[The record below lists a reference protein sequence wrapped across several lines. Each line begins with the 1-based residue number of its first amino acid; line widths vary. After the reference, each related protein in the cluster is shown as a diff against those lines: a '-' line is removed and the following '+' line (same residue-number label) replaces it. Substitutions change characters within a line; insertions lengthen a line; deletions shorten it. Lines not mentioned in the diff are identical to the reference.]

1 MINADAFGGFDL
13 CAVVDND
20 IALGNVAADRCAVAG
35 NGTAALAL
43 GLHRAVDGQRVSVAF
58 RPYAV
63 ALAAADHEIAPKSD
77 IRQRLDCAVFRVV
90 GRIFNRTVLN
100 RHRDADRQN
109 LRMRIAA
116 AGKRMT
122 AEVKD
127 EVFRQTVNGGKRIS
141 EAGEIL
147 EKRELCRAG
156 EDRLRRLAACLFGRS
171 VGIGDLKDRLG
182 REIVGAIDIQNV
194 SVRHG
199 KRIGVERAAVLEKNI
214 AARIA
219 CAADKDRSLILHR
232 SAGAHTE
239 PFGIRRNR
247 QRYAGGNGKRGV
259 LGNIQPDVLRDHE
272 IRFKRIVRADYNPL
286 VAVKMCRR
294 FCRGFIAR
302 NFRSGKARPD
312 LDREILI
319 PDAVST
325 VGIGH
330 RLIPLGAVLFLH
342 RAGECSAGN
351 GNRLSRSAANGDGFR
366 TRCAIYF
373 AAGYVQRN
381 HERFARIVADF
392 ADGGGVKALHLAA
405 RDIDRHISGIAD
417 VRIHQNG
424 GAVIVDTVRR
434 GILVPDNV
442 VVRGTLHKTAAD
454 VQRAGLDADAAVAA
468 HRAADI
474 DKAFLRKIHGKLVR
488 RYRCAA
494 VNIDVRGVLIRAVAL
509 NAGHSGRSN
518 FAVNIQCLD
527 AAIFVFV
534 QDNCGISRTVHRD
547 NGRVYINGN
556 LSAGIDAN
564 QRRIF
569 RRTLNCHVLEHDRAA
584 RRNCAA
590 GIGGCHRSVH
600 ECKTAARINGE
611 YRVGIGIDAGHGLAV
626 QVKKDALAVH
636 GNGRAD
642 RHILQQGNRA
652 AVRYCRHG
660 FRKGLIL
667 RFANGCLIHRF
678 LNGICSVLPG

>member
-1 MINADAFGGFDL
+1 MINADAVGGFDL

-20 IALGNVAADRCAVAG
+20 IALVNVAADRCAVAG
-35 NGTAALAL
+35 NGIASV

-63 ALAAADHEIAPKSD
+63 ALAAANHKIAPKSD
-77 IRQRLDCAVFRVV
+77 IRQRLDCAVFVV

-109 LRMRIAA
+109 LRMRRAA

-147 EKRELCRAG
+147 EKRELFCAG
-156 EDRLRRLAACLFGRS
+156 EDLLRRLAARLFGRS
-171 VGIGDLKDRLG
+171 VGISDLKDRLG
-182 REIVGAIDIQNV
+182 REIVVAVDIQNV
-194 SVRHG
+194 SVRNG
-199 KRIGVERAAVLEKNI
+199 NRCRVERAAVLEQNM
-214 AARIA
+214 AARMA
-219 CAADKDRSLILHR
+219 FAADKDRSVIHHG

-247 QRYAGGNGKRGV
+247 QLYAVRNRKGRARGD
-259 LGNIQPDVLRDHE
+259 IHEYAFRDRE
-272 IRFKRIVRADYNPL
+272 IGFQRVVRSDHDPL

-294 FCRGFIAR
+294 FCRGRIAC
-302 NFRSGKARPD
+302 NLFSVVALPH
-312 LDREILI
+312 LDRTIYL

-424 GAVIVDTVRR
+424 GAVIADTVRR

-474 DKAFLRKIHGKLVR
+474 DNAFLRKVHGELVR
-488 RYRCAA
+488 RYRSAA

-509 NAGHSGRSN
+509 NAGHTVGGN
-518 FAVNIQCLD
+518 FAVNIQRLD
-527 AAIFVFV
+527 AAIGVSIH
-534 QDNCGISRTVHRD
+534 DNSGVSCTVHRD
-547 NGRVYINGN
+547 NGRVRINGN

-564 QRRIF
+564 QRRFF

-600 ECKTAARINGE
+600 ECKTAVRINGE
-611 YRVGIGIDAGHGLAV
+611 YRVGISIDAGHGLAV

-678 LNGICSVLPG
+678 LNGICSVRLPG